1 MEERRYDRSISPE
14 PSIINELFFAALD
27 GPMMADP
34 RLVRDIIMRKTKV
47 RYNEPSNTPVCE
59 RCRHLHV
66 ETHDD
71 MICPKC
77 EAEDRL
83 HEELGKIGKKV
94 SLPREFSSPKPWQV
108 HFNEETQRWILS
120 TPEDFE
126 IRSAEDARRFADQ
139 LAQSVNA
146 GQADSRTI
154 ELTVEPPVTPE
165 HVQVSLDLP
174 APDGSIDRATLER
187 AFSAMA
193 NQVYRPSIPH
203 PAVVRDLERL
213 QHMEEA
219 MREMALNHQV
229 PYRFASVPGQAM
241 ADAMNRDRARE
252 STRQTDPVRGATANL
267 LVIDDLDDDD
277 ED

>member
-108 HFNEETQRWILS
+108 HFNEETQRWILY

-139 LAQSVNA
+139 LAQSV
-146 GQADSRTI
+146 
-154 ELTVEPPVTPE
+154 VVPPVTPE
-165 HVQVSLDLP
+165 HVQVNVDLP
-174 APDGSIDRATLER
+174 APGEANANGNSFDRAALAR
-187 AFSAMA
+187 ATFEMTQRSYQASMA
-193 NQVYRPSIPH
+193 NMDVLNQIAR
-203 PAVVRDLERL
+203 
-213 QHMEEA
+213 MEANAHEMA
-219 MREMALNHQV
+219 MRHQT
-229 PYRFASVPGQAM
+229 PIRFASVPGQSLAEM
-241 ADAMNRDRARE
+241 INRDLERETARRVDNVIM
-252 STRQTDPVRGATANL
+252 T
-267 LVIDDLDDDD
+267 VIDDRDDD
-277 ED
+277 ENEDNEIE

>member
-1 MEERRYDRSISPE
+1 MEERRYDQSIAPGASV
-14 PSIINELFFAALD
+14 INELFFAALD

-94 SLPREFSSPKPWQV
+94 SLPKGISKPWQV
-108 HFNEETQRWILS
+108 RFDAATNRWILS
-120 TPEDFE
+120 TPDDFDPE
-126 IRSAEDARRFADQ
+126 HHARLFAEQLERSINSGR
-139 LAQSVNA
+139 
-146 GQADSRTI
+146 ADSRTI

-174 APDGSIDRATLER
+174 APGEANANGDSFDRAALAR
-187 AFSAMA
+187 ATFEMTQRSYRASMA
-193 NQVYRPSIPH
+193 NMDVLDQIAR
-203 PAVVRDLERL
+203 
-213 QHMEEA
+213 MEA
-219 MREMALNHQV
+219 NAHEMAIRHQT
-229 PYRFASVPGQAM
+229 PIRFAQVPGQSLAEM
-241 ADAMNRDRARE
+241 INRDLARE
-252 STRQTDPVRGATANL
+252 TARRVDNVIMT
-267 LVIDDLDDDD
+267 VIDDRDD
-277 ED
+277 EENEDNEIE